1 MYCIPHIG
9 YEYHTISW
17 DGVYCIPKMGM
28 LSVSREITPF
38 WYEIHTF
45 VLTVCHRR
53 CYHPILNACHS
64 LYSDRYISFEL
75 FARVEISI
83 CTEH

>member
-9 YEYHTISW
+9 YKYHTISW

-28 LSVSREITPF
+28 LGVSREITPF

-45 VLTVCHRR
+45 CFNCVQLVKRVM
-53 CYHPILNACHS
+53 NGK
-64 LYSDRYISFEL
+64 YSVTLL
-75 FARVEISI
+75 FLHDALRN
-83 CTEH
+83 

>member
-17 DGVYCIPKMGM
+17 DSVYCIPKMDM
-28 LSVSREITPF
+28 LNVSREITPF

-45 VLTVCHRR
+45 VLTV
-53 CYHPILNACHS
+53 
-64 LYSDRYISFEL
+64 
-75 FARVEISI
+75 
-83 CTEH
+83 

>member
-9 YEYHTISW
+9 YEYHTIAW

-28 LSVSREITPF
+28 LCVSREITPF

-45 VLTVCHRR
+45 VLTVNDVIKYKQKHHVC
-53 CYHPILNACHS
+53 
-64 LYSDRYISFEL
+64 
-75 FARVEISI
+75 
-83 CTEH
+83 

>member
-1 MYCIPHIG
+1 MNLNFSANMAGFCRQSHIG

-45 VLTVCHRR
+45 VLTVCRYLVR
-53 CYHPILNACHS
+53 FPP
-64 LYSDRYISFEL
+64 YSVY
-75 FARVEISI
+75 
-83 CTEH
+83 

>member
-28 LSVSREITPF
+28 LSVSQEITPF

-45 VLTVCHRR
+45 VLINCVGN
-53 CYHPILNACHS
+53 L
-64 LYSDRYISFEL
+64 LK
-75 FARVEISI
+75 
-83 CTEH
+83 

>member
-1 MYCIPHIG
+1 MYYIPHIG

-17 DGVYCIPKMGM
+17 DGMYCIPKMGI

-45 VLTVCHRR
+45 VLTVYVATYRIAGFFRGGIFSRIHTTTIFRGK
-53 CYHPILNACHS
+53 IFT
-64 LYSDRYISFEL
+64 SF
-75 FARVEISI
+75 
-83 CTEH
+83 

>member
-45 VLTVCHRR
+45 VLTVCFFTF
-53 CYHPILNACHS
+53 CSTIESKVQS
-64 LYSDRYISFEL
+64 LLTF
-75 FARVEISI
+75 
-83 CTEH
+83 

>member
-17 DGVYCIPKMGM
+17 DGMHCIPKMGM

-45 VLTVCHRR
+45 VLTV
-53 CYHPILNACHS
+53 YTVKTVVLW
-64 LYSDRYISFEL
+64 
-75 FARVEISI
+75 
-83 CTEH
+83 